1 MMKPACTALVATLM
15 AAAAV
20 PAEAGGRG
28 GHGGHRGPSINL
40 GAIVNTAAKINV
52 LNVVKAR
59 VGLGPRA
66 RPGHRRALIVRSS
79 FRGGAPSLRRPGY
92 RYRVTA

>member
-59 VGLGPRA
+59 VGLGL
-66 RPGHRRALIVRSS
+66 GLGLGI
-79 FRGGAPSLRRPGY
+79 GGR
-92 RYRVTA
+92 